1 MVKVKLKSLEAF
13 QEVQRQ
19 KALIIMYIEGLLNQE
34 MFIVRKLLFPYVLLT
49 CVQFSK
55 QGRKESQPETI
66 KMACLHYLMNSKEI
80 NAFDR

>member
-19 KALIIMYIEGLLNQE
+19 KALIIMYIEGLLTQE

-55 QGRKESQPETI
+55 QAETI

>member
-34 MFIVRKLLFPYVLLT
+34 LFRVRKN
-49 CVQFSK
+49 FSFHMFYLHACSFLSK
-55 QGRKESQPETI
+55 AEKKPAQTI